1 MGDYLK
7 LFDTHSEYEEYIEG
21 DNVFL
26 PNVSHCKQQGDVHY
40 NPWTYAENY
49 LTFVAKESG
58 TISFNIWYSMGT
70 DLITS
75 ISYSTD
81 NGETWTTT
89 ANQNNKEE
97 NLVIDVDVNE
107 GDEVLWKGIAT
118 QTGYYYEDYDD
129 YVGSFFSSDC
139 EFDAKGNVM
148 SLLYGDDFKGETT
161 IEEDGTFCCLFSDY
175 NGEKPCGVVN
185 TKDLS
190 LPATIL
196 TNYCYSKMF
205 NGCTSL
211 TTAPSVLP
219 ATTLANYCYSYMFY
233 GCTSLV
239 KASKLPATT
248 LTDNCYESMFQGCI
262 SLATAP
268 ELPATT
274 LANYCYSYMFYGCT
288 SLTTAPELSATTL
301 ANSCYYSMFGEC
313 TSLIT
318 APELPATTLV
328 KGCYRYMFQNC
339 TKLNYIKAM
348 FTTTPTGTSP
358 NYYTE
363 NWVGG
368 VAASGTFVK
377 NAAATWTTTGVNGV
391 PTGWTV
397 ETANP

>member
-7 LFDTHSEYEEYIEG
+7 LFDTHSEYEEYIDG

-40 NPWTYAENY
+40 NPWTWAEQY
-49 LTFVAKESG
+49 LTTVALEDG

-118 QTGYYYEDYDD
+118 QTGYFDEDDYGD

-148 SLLYGDDFKGETT
+148 SLLYGDNFKGETALD
-161 IEEDGTFCCLFSDY
+161 EDGTFCNLFSDY
-175 NGEKPCGVVN
+175 DGEKTCGVVN
-185 TKDLS
+185 AKDLS
-190 LPATIL
+190 LPVTIL
-196 TNYCYSKMF
+196 TDYCYYYMF
-205 NGCTSL
+205 QGCTNL
-211 TTAPSVLP
+211 TTAPALP
-219 ATTLANYCYSYMFY
+219 ATTLADYCYS
-233 GCTSLV
+233 
-239 KASKLPATT
+239 
-248 LTDNCYESMFQGCI
+248 SMFGGCS
-262 SLATAP
+262 SLTTAP

-274 LANYCYSYMFYGCT
+274 LASSCYEYIFRGCT
-288 SLTTAPELSATTL
+288 SLVNAPELPATTL
-301 ANSCYYSMFGEC
+301 AEYCYNGMFDSC
-313 TSLIT
+313 TSLIN

-328 KGCYRYMFQNC
+328 ENCYYCMFDGCTSLTTAPVLPAMTLSQYCYRYMFSGC
-339 TKLNYIKAM
+339 TSLNYIKAM
-348 FTTTPTGTSP
+348 FTTTPGVS
-358 NYYTE
+358 YTE
-363 NWVGG
+363 NWVSG

-377 NAAATWTTTGVNGV
+377 NSAAEWDVSGANGV

-397 ETANP
+397 ETASE